1 MRSVLSSPFGQA
13 IVSGVLMIAV
23 LVLYLRR
30 FAPSWHWVIVALG
43 VCVVDQAAKVLVT
56 AEGPQHRVSLLGGW
70 LRVTYLENPEQ
81 GFGGSFS
88 YLLITTVV
96 CVLLLLVLYDRL
108 TKTHYRMSAVA
119 EVGFALMIGGYLGIL
134 LDRVRLGFV
143 VDFLELGRASRFV
156 YNIAD
161 LAVILAVALLLA
173 RGIQFLG
180 QARAKGT
187 GLGDDITP

>member
-1 MRSVLSSPFGQA
+1 
-13 IVSGVLMIAV
+13 MIAV

-30 FAPSWHWVIVALG
+30 FARSWRWMVVALG
-43 VCVVDQAAKVLVT
+43 VCVVDQAAKVVVSSQS
-56 AEGPQHRVSLLGGW
+56 AQHRVSLFGGW
-70 LRVTYLENPEQ
+70 IRVSYLENPEQ

-88 YLLITTVV
+88 YLLLTTAV
-96 CVLLLLVLYDRL
+96 CVTLLVLLYDRL
-108 TKTHYRMSAVA
+108 AKTKYRMSTVA

-143 VDFLELGRASRFV
+143 VDFLELGRAGRFV
-156 YNIAD
+156 YNLAD
-161 LAVILAVALLLA
+161 LAIILAVALLLA

-187 GLGDDITP
+187 GLRDDITP